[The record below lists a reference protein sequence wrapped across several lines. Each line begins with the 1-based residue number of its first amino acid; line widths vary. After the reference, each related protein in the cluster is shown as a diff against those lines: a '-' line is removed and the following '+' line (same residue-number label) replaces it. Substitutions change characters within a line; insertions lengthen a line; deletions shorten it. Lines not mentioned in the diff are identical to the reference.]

1 MLSKKCLINI
11 VFKDFMR
18 FPLDVCPSL
27 NLFLA
32 KSLFSMIFVTLV
44 LQIDRLGAVDGLYIQ
59 PSFVSTFFNFA
70 CESITIVV
78 YGGGHEKN
86 RSQSESEIDIYI
98 LNALDW
104 PFCSMLE

>member
-1 MLSKKCLINI
+1 MTSILSQTLEKNRAQ
-11 VFKDFMR
+11 DF
-18 FPLDVCPSL
+18 S
-27 NLFLA
+27 
-32 KSLFSMIFVTLV
+32 
-44 LQIDRLGAVDGLYIQ
+44 
-59 PSFVSTFFNFA
+59 FFNFA

-104 PFCSMLE
+104 PFC